1 MAMLSWIH
9 PRTALGQ
16 LHKEMLSMDDNNF
29 PSDSKLDY
37 FRRNVL
43 DTYLATHNL
52 LPASFL

>member
-1 MAMLSWIH
+1 
-9 PRTALGQ
+9 
-16 LHKEMLSMDDNNF
+16 MDDNNF